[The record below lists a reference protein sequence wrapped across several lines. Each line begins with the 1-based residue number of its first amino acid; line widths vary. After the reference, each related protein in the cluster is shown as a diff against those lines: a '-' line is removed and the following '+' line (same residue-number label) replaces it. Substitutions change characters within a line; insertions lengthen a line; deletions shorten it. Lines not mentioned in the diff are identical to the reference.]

1 MGSQPSHGRAG
12 ETDMIAALTREVA
25 QAQGADPHRIYIA
38 GLSAGGAMAAVVAA
52 LYRDLFCALG
62 AHSGLPTGAA
72 NDVTSALS
80 AMRRAAT
87 EVTPHLSSADPDFLP
102 PPLGEGWGGGIA
114 HHRLVIMRRPSP
126 PKRQGAL
133 LRPRFPPSPSGGGP
147 RWGIAHHRLVIM
159 RRPSPPKREGALLR
173 PRFHPS
179 PSGGGLGWG
188 HRAAPPCHHAQAF
201 SIAQAPAGQR
211 SPTMS
216 TSMAAAASS
225 HRHAHHL
232 PP

>member
-126 PKRQGAL
+126 PKREGAL
-133 LRPRFPPSPSGGGP
+133 LRPRFP
-147 RWGIAHHRLVIM
+147 
-159 RRPSPPKREGALLR
+159 
-173 PRFHPS
+173 PS

-225 HRHAHHL
+225 YRHAHHL

>member
-126 PKRQGAL
+126 PKR
-133 LRPRFPPSPSGGGP
+133 
-147 RWGIAHHRLVIM
+147 
-159 RRPSPPKREGALLR
+159 EGALLR